1 VTTIAGLKRQ
11 TIWRNAAVMNFTF
24 GSAAAGSYI
33 FTALHFYLSADS
45 LGQVQMLAN
54 TFVAIALMGMGFG
67 LLALETGAS
76 WKARY
81 SVLNIRTSW
90 MSREVV
96 AGGIFLFFSAAG
108 IIFPVWWIIGIAALA
123 AFAFIV
129 TQAMIIYRSRAIV
142 TWNTPPVI
150 WLFVLSG
157 VMSGFGV
164 FILLMGP
171 AHSEVAKVPAIALA
185 LVGYGSFWW
194 YYAFLYNAG
203 DSSFRAATV
212 HLRRKR
218 SIGVILGVG
227 VIFPV
232 GALLL
237 VESSATLSAD
247 RILIMAAGAG
257 IIYGVFQRNR
267 DLIIGAGYMRK
278 MTMGRPG

>member
-1 VTTIAGLKRQ
+1 MTTIAGLKRQ

-24 GSAAAGSYI
+24 GSAAAGSYV
-33 FTALHFYLSADS
+33 FTALHFLFSADS
-45 LGQVQMLAN
+45 LGQVQLLVN
-54 TFVAIALMGMGFG
+54 TLVAIALMALGFG
-67 LLALETGAS
+67 LLALETGTS

-90 MSREVV
+90 MSREVL
-96 AGGIFLFFSAAG
+96 AGGSFFLFSAAG
-108 IIFPVWWIIGIAALA
+108 LILTVWWIIGIAALA

-150 WLFVLSG
+150 LLFVLSG
-157 VMSGFGV
+157 GLSGYGV
-164 FILLMGP
+164 FIFLMGP
-171 AHSEVAKVPAIALA
+171 AHSEVANVSAMALA
-185 LVGYGSFWW
+185 LVAYGSFWW

-203 DSSFRAATV
+203 DSSFRAATEY
-212 HLRRKR
+212 LRRKR

-237 VESSATLSAD
+237 VESSSTLSAD
-247 RILIMAAGAG
+247 RILIVAAGAG

-267 DLIIGAGYMRK
+267 DLIMAAGYMRK
-278 MTMGRPG
+278 MTMGSLG